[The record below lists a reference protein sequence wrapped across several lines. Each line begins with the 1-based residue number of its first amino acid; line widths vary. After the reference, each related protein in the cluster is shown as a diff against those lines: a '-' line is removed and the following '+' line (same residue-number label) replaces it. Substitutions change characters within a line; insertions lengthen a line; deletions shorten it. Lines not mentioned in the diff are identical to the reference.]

1 MADIL
6 GIGISGLKAHQTALT
21 VTGHNISNVDT
32 EGYSRQDATITN
44 NSPQYKAGNWIG
56 AGAQVSDVRRI
67 YDEFLVGQLQK
78 DTTTY
83 NFFETLSTN
92 AEQIDKLLADPS
104 TGIQPGIENMFGSF
118 QAAIDDPSSLPAR
131 QVVISEAQGLVDR
144 FHSIND
150 RLTDSNNIV
159 NGQLGVLTTQIS
171 TLAESISEL
180 NEQISF
186 AQSSANG
193 NYPNDLLDKRDL
205 ALKEL
210 AELVSIN
217 TVVQD
222 GDTLNVFIG
231 NGQPLVV
238 GNDFN
243 TITTQPSE
251 DDPTRD
257 AIVYERN
264 GVVQEITE
272 EISGGQLGGLLEY
285 RSTVLDPVINQLGR
299 VSLALQSEINTQH
312 QLGIDINGVQGDLF
326 FSDINDPL
334 VARERVVANASN
346 ALPNDRVLGVYIT
359 DTNLLS
365 DSDYKVEFIGPN
377 DYTFKV
383 TNVND
388 DEVLFTSALSG
399 EYPESFDVEGFDLT
413 FEGGSYKEGDEFYLM
428 PTRTGA
434 KDIEMDIR
442 IPQELALATA
452 VMTDFD
458 VGNKGEATISS
469 GVVYDMNTPSFEVPG
484 ELTPPLI
491 IKFTSDT
498 SYDVLD
504 NSDPANP
511 VPLFPPIMNQSYVA
525 GVVNDL
531 LPKDEGKTSISSLAG
546 YLPAA
551 AYFQDYDDVFVT
563 PGNGFFPA
571 RINIQDPDLVNGGL
585 DSRGILT
592 IAAETPANEIARML
606 SDQNGISATA
616 RTTVQLSN
624 FTMDSTGAFNS
635 GLDVLDQHL
644 YLNGVELTDTLPEG
658 QVKYDNS
665 YPDVVPIPVNANF
678 IADRIN
684 ANFDFQDMGKTATSD
699 GSTVTITAI
708 NGEDLSFELQ
718 GDVGDSMSVSNG
730 VNTYIKPT
738 GEALTKP
745 LNKYEGYDFTQGGP
759 YTFEFDVP
767 GQDTFE
773 IELAGSYATG
783 TELITE
789 IENQINSTLFSYN
802 GDLAVDIDEKGN
814 ILFQSE
820 LTINAGGINGSAKLT
835 MGGQV
840 KVVLD
845 EGIVMTSEPPLS
857 NLFEETPT
865 QEPVY
870 LGYELTMDGVPKEE
884 DLFYVD
890 FNEDAVTD
898 NRNGALLGA
907 VQTKELIENEM
918 TITEAYGKSVE
929 EVGSITARS
938 QINADSSKVLL
949 ANTTDSVSSVSGVNL
964 DEEAANLIRFEL
976 GYNASAQV
984 ITVARD
990 LFSTLIGIFR

>member
-1 MADIL
+1 MTDIL
-6 GIGISGLKAHQTALT
+6 NIGISGLKAHQTALT

-32 EGYSRQDATITN
+32 EGYSRQDATIVN
-44 NSPQYKAGNWIG
+44 NSPQFKDGVWIG
-56 AGAQVSDVRRI
+56 AGASVDNVRRI

-83 NFFETLSTN
+83 HYFETLSSN

-150 RLTDSNNIV
+150 RLMDSNDIV

-193 NYPNDLLDKRDL
+193 NPPNDLLDKRDL

-210 AELVSIN
+210 SELVSIN

-222 GDTLNVFIG
+222 GDKLNVFIG

-243 TITTQPSE
+243 TIKTQPSE
-251 DDPTRD
+251 NDPTRD

-264 GVVQEITE
+264 GVVQEITK
-272 EISGGQLGGLLEY
+272 EISGGQLGGLLDY
-285 RSTVLDPVINQLGR
+285 RKEVLDPVINQLGR
-299 VSLALQSEINTQH
+299 VSMALQSEINSQH
-312 QLGIDINGVQGDLF
+312 MLGIDINGARGDLF
-326 FSDINDPL
+326 FSDVNDPL
-334 VARERVVANASN
+334 IAHQRVISN
-346 ALPNDRVLGVYIT
+346 AENKQPNDRVIGVYVT
-359 DTNLLS
+359 DTNQLT
-365 DSDYKVEFIGPN
+365 DSDYEVEFIGPN
-377 DYTFKV
+377 DYTFRV
-383 TNVND
+383 TRVSD
-388 DEVLFTSALSG
+388 GEEMLTTALSG
-399 EYPESFDVEGFDLT
+399 EYPESFNIDGFDLT
-413 FEGGSYKEGDEFYLM
+413 FEAGAFDANDTFYVM
-428 PTRTGA
+428 ATRNA
-434 KDIEMDIR
+434 ARDIELDIK

-458 VGNKGEATISS
+458 VGNQGQANISS
-469 GVVYDMNTPSFEVPG
+469 GVVYDMDTPSFDVPG
-484 ELTPPLI
+484 ELTPPLLV
-491 IKFTSDT
+491 KFTSDST
-498 SYDVLD
+498 YDVLD

-511 VPLFPPIMNQSYVA
+511 VPLFPPIMNQNYVA

-531 LPKDEGKTSISSLAG
+531 LPKDEGKTAVTSLGG
-546 YLPAA
+546 YLPASA
-551 AYFQDYDDVFVT
+551 FYQDYNAVFET

-592 IAAETPANEIARML
+592 IPADTSAKETARIL
-606 SDQNGISATA
+606 SDQAGITASA
-616 RTTVQLSN
+616 RTSIQLTN
-624 FTMDSTGAFNS
+624 FTDDPAGF
-635 GLDVLDQHL
+635 LEQKL
-644 YLNGVELTDTLPEG
+644 YLNGVELTDTLPSG
-658 QVKYDNS
+658 QVKYALDYPEEVPNPINS
-665 YPDVVPIPVNANF
+665 DYL
-678 IADRIN
+678 ADRIN
-684 ANFDFQDMGKTATSD
+684 ANFDFQDMGIVAKSD
-699 GSTVTITAI
+699 GTTLTITAL
-708 NGEDLSFELQ
+708 NGEDLSIEFQ
-718 GDVGDSMSVSNG
+718 GDHGDSISVSNAQDI
-730 VNTYIKPT
+730 YLKPT
-738 GEALTKP
+738 GAVSSKP
-745 LNKYEGYDFTQGGP
+745 LNKYEGYDFTEGGP
-759 YTFEFDVP
+759 YTYEFEVP
-767 GQDTFE
+767 GQGTFN
-773 IELAGSYATG
+773 IELTG
-783 TELITE
+783 TYTSGADLITE
-789 IENQINSTLFSYN
+789 IEAQINSTTFSNN
-802 GDLAVDIDEKGN
+802 GLVKVDIDEKGN
-814 ILFQSE
+814 ILFQNQLDISPSG
-820 LTINAGGINGSAKLT
+820 TNGSAKLT

-857 NLFEETPT
+857 NLFEELPA
-865 QEPVY
+865 QDPVY
-870 LGYELTMDGVPKEE
+870 LGYDLTMDGVPKEG

-890 FNEDAVTD
+890 FNDEAVTD
-898 NRNGALLGA
+898 NRNGALLGG
-907 VQTKELIENEM
+907 VQHKELIEDEM
-918 TITEAYGKSVE
+918 SITEAYGKSVE

-938 QINADSSKVLL
+938 QINTESSKVLL
-949 ANTTDSVSSVSGVNL
+949 ANSEDSVSAISGVNL

>member
-44 NSPQYKAGNWIG
+44 NTPQFKGGVWIG
-56 AGAQVSDVRRI
+56 AGATVDNVRRI

-78 DTTTY
+78 DTTTFNY
-83 NFFETLSTN
+83 FDTLSSN

-171 TLAESISEL
+171 TLGESIAEL
-180 NEQISF
+180 NSQISF

-193 NYPNDLLDKRDL
+193 NPPNDLLDKRDL
-205 ALKEL
+205 AIKDL

-217 TVVQD
+217 VIKQD
-222 GDTLNVFIG
+222 GDTINIFIG
-231 NGQPLVV
+231 NGQALVV
-238 GNDFN
+238 GKDFN
-243 TITTQPSE
+243 TIKTQPSG

-264 GVVQEITE
+264 GVVQEITKE
-272 EISGGQLGGLLEY
+272 LSGGQMGGLLDY

-299 VSLALQSEINTQH
+299 VSMSLQAEINHQH
-312 QLGIDINGVQGDLF
+312 MLGIDINGTQGDLF
-326 FSDINDPL
+326 FTDVNDP
-334 VARERVVANASN
+334 VVAHQRVISN
-346 ALPNDRVLGVYIT
+346 ANNAQPNDRVIGVYVT
-359 DTNLLS
+359 DTNQLT
-365 DSDYKVEFIGPN
+365 DSDYRVEFIGPN

-383 TNVND
+383 TRVKDN
-388 DEVLFTSALSG
+388 EQLFTNALSTTF
-399 EYPESFDVEGFDLT
+399 PESFSIDGFDLT
-413 FEGGSYKEGDEFYLM
+413 FEAGNFKEGDEFYVM
-428 PTRTGA
+428 PTRAAA
-434 KDIEMDIR
+434 KNIELDIK
-442 IPQELALATA
+442 IPQDLALATA

-458 VGNKGEATISS
+458 VGNQGQANISA
-469 GVVYDMNTPSFEVPG
+469 GAVYDMNTPSFDVPG

-491 IKFTSDT
+491 IKFTADNR
-498 SYDVLD
+498 YDVLD

-511 VPLFPPIMNQSYVA
+511 VPLFPPIMNQSFVS

-531 LPKDEGKTSISSLAG
+531 LPKDEGKTALSSLGG
-546 YLPAA
+546 YLPASA
-551 AYFQDYDDVFVT
+551 FFQDYDEVFVT

-592 IAAETPANEIARML
+592 IPAETSSKEIARIL
-606 SDQNGISATA
+606 SDQNGITATA

-624 FTMDSTGAFNS
+624 FVMDKS
-635 GLDVLDQHL
+635 GLSNTGLDYQDQHL
-644 YLNGVELTDTLPEG
+644 YLNGVELTDTLIAG
-658 QVKYDNS
+658 QVKYEQS
-665 YPDVVPIPVNANF
+665 YPQEVPVPVNANF

-684 ANFDFQDMGKTATSD
+684 ANFDFQDMGITAKSD
-699 GSTVTITAI
+699 GSTVTITAV
-708 NGEDLSFELQ
+708 NGDDLSFELQ
-718 GDVGDSMSVSNG
+718 GDVGDEMTISNG
-730 VNTYIKPT
+730 NNTYVNAT
-738 GEALTKP
+738 GVALPKP
-745 LNKYEGYDFTQGGP
+745 LNKFEGYDFTQGGP
-759 YTFEFDVP
+759 FTYEFTVP
-767 GQDTFE
+767 GQNTFE
-773 IELAGSYATG
+773 IELSGTYATG
-783 TELITE
+783 DELLTAIQD
-789 IENQINSTLFSYN
+789 QIDSTLYSYN
-802 GDLAVDIDEKGN
+802 GTLEVDIDEKGN
-814 ILFQSE
+814 ILFQTQ
-820 LTINAGGINGSAKLT
+820 LAINPAGVNGSAKIT

-857 NLFEETPT
+857 NLFEEFPE
-865 QEPVY
+865 QVPVY
-870 LGYELTMDGVPKEE
+870 LGYELTMDGVPKEG

-890 FNEDAVTD
+890 FNDDAVTD
-898 NRNGALLGA
+898 NRNGALLGL
-907 VQTKELIENEM
+907 VQSKELIEGEM
-918 TITEAYGKSVE
+918 SISEAYGKSVE

-938 QINADSSKVLL
+938 QINTDSSKVLL
-949 ANTTDSVSSVSGVNL
+949 ANTQDSVSSISGVNL

-984 ITVARD
+984 ISVARD